1 MSSSLLKMISPGDV
15 SGLVTFTGDTVSSLM
30 NTSCSS
36 LRETIAVSG
45 RLLKELR
52 GAEAMDELEAVAAD
66 VSSLTLALEG
76 VALEMLDGG
85 ETAPAGPK
93 GDGEE
98 EEEEEEAG
106 AAVTS
111 RRVRAVREG
120 FLEKSSLNDYERL
133 LIELDREDLCPVKM
147 ALGMSLAVS
156 FQESAARSLLQ
167 AGLTVPDLVEMKYP
181 REIIDVV
188 VRTGVV
194 MLSTL

>member
-1 MSSSLLKMISPGDV
+1 MQTLTAAARASALCLWIAGRARSGRRSLLSTVSSSLLKMISPGDV

-111 RRVRAVREG
+111 RRVRAVRVG
-120 FLEKSSLNDYERL
+120 FLEK
-133 LIELDREDLCPVKM
+133 
-147 ALGMSLAVS
+147 ALAPTTSGC
-156 FQESAARSLLQ
+156 
-167 AGLTVPDLVEMKYP
+167 
-181 REIIDVV
+181 
-188 VRTGVV
+188 
-194 MLSTL
+194 